1 MRLKPLFSLFFMF
14 ALTLAC
20 AKPCHVIWT
29 EGATN
34 PETGKTVHTLEIQNP
49 PKGTEWTL
57 WFCQFR
63 TPVTILEGEAR
74 IEHLGGTLY
83 RVAPDADT
91 KGESLVLRYE
101 ARPLVNR
108 FRAPEGFYLQ
118 KKGQKPVPVDADYT
132 FLPAEPVK
140 LFAVKVEAADED
152 GAHYAAVTID
162 NLKRNAGGATVPN
175 AVIEDWPDL
184 GYRGIMLDVSRD
196 FTSKDNLL
204 KLIDL
209 LDHYK
214 VNRLHLHLGDD
225 EGWRVEIAG
234 LPELT
239 SYGAYRGI
247 PVLNEDGTI
256 SEPDALMPTY
266 CVTPDRNDKATLGNG
281 YYTKADFIEILRYAA
296 DRRIAVIPE
305 FDMPGHSRAA
315 IKSMEY
321 RARTTGDASMLLS
334 EPGDVSVYNSAQ
346 DYNDNAVNVALP
358 TTYKFI
364 DKVSGCPCGR
374 RRSPGR
380 RLGGLSRLPGLD
392 EGERKDGHRLAEGL
406 LHQPCAGHR
415 RGQGREDR
423 RLAGSGSAPG
433 ARHLRAAQEES
444 GFHELLGCFPRP

>member
-1 MRLKPLFSLFFMF
+1 MIPSLKKVEK
-14 ALTLAC
+14 A
-20 AKPCHVIWT
+20 
-29 EGATN
+29 EGTTVVPADVK
-34 PETGKTVHTLEIQNP
+34 PETVEGKPAGWYRITLN
-49 PKGTEWTL
+49 
-57 WFCQFR
+57 
-63 TPVTILEGEAR
+63 GE
-74 IEHLGGTLY
+74 
-83 RVAPDADT
+83 
-91 KGESLVLRYE
+91 
-101 ARPLVNR
+101 
-108 FRAPEGFYLQ
+108 
-118 KKGQKPVPVDADYT
+118 
-132 FLPAEPVK
+132 
-140 LFAVKVEAADED
+140 VKVEAADED

-184 GYRGIMLDVSRD
+184 PYRGIMLDVSRD

-334 EPGDVSVYNSAQ
+334 EPEDVSEYNSA
-346 DYNDNAVNVALP
+346 
-358 TTYKFI
+358 
-364 DKVSGCPCGR
+364 
-374 RRSPGR
+374 
-380 RLGGLSRLPGLD
+380 
-392 EGERKDGHRLAEGL
+392 
-406 LHQPCAGHR
+406 
-415 RGQGREDR
+415 
-423 RLAGSGSAPG
+423 
-433 ARHLRAAQEES
+433 
-444 GFHELLGCFPRP
+444 